1 MDPITILVIAT
12 ILGCVFLFV
21 IIKKL
26 LKFLV
31 VTFALIITA
40 SIIGYF
46 FFTGNGEL
54 TKDFL
59 PENEQNQIEQFR
71 EQSKENLKEK
81 TSKIKNSAIKKVEQE
96 LDKAIQTSKERLGDE
111 IAGRTEQT
119 VSGEAN
125 EKSGSETTETTPKTP
140 AEDNSQEK

>member
-1 MDPITILVIAT
+1 MDPIAILVIAT
-12 ILGCVFLFV
+12 IIGCVFLFV

-31 VTFALIITA
+31 ATFALIITA

-59 PENEQNQIEQFR
+59 PENEQKQLEEFR
-71 EQSKENLKEK
+71 EQSKESLKEQ
-81 TSKIKNSAIKKVEQE
+81 TGKIKNSAIKKVEQE
-96 LDKAIQTSKERLGDE
+96 LDKAIQKSKERLGDE
-111 IAGRTEQT
+111 IAGRTGQT
-119 VSGEAN
+119 VGDN
-125 EKSGSETTETTPKTP
+125 EDLEDETIETTPKTP
-140 AEDNSQEK
+140 VDDNAQEKRD

>member
-1 MDPITILVIAT
+1 LVIAT

-59 PENEQNQIEQFR
+59 PESEQKQLEQFR
-71 EQSKENLKEK
+71 EKSKENLKEQ
-81 TSKIKNSAIKKVEQE
+81 TGKIKNTAIKKVEQE
-96 LDKAIQTSKERLGDE
+96 LDKAIQKSKERLGDE
-111 IAGRTEQT
+111 ITGRIKQT
-119 VSGEAN
+119 ASEERN
-125 EKSGSETTETTPKTP
+125 EKPDPETIKTTPKTP
-140 AEDNSQEK
+140 DEDNSQEK